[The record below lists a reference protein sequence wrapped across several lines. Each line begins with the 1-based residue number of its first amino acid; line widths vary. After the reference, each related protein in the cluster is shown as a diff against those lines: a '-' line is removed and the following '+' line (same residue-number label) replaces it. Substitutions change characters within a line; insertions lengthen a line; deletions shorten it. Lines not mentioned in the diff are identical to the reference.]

1 MREIEVKARVH
12 DTTALI
18 EKLTARGITLS
29 SPLKQH
35 DVVFAR
41 PGAIDNDP
49 SENWLRIRTQDDTKH
64 FFTLK
69 RSVTGDLDSIEHET
83 VVESEDET
91 RSIIHYLGYEL
102 YSDLT
107 KVRRKGVLDDLEICI
122 DELPNLGTFIELE
135 KLAPD
140 DAKASVIQNNL
151 WSILETLGINRSDEE
166 TSGYDI
172 LMNRYLA
179 QTTQQVS
186 ITSGE

>member
-1 MREIEVKARVH
+1 MREIEIKAHVH
-12 DTTALI
+12 DKTKLI
-18 EKLTARGITLS
+18 EKLTQKGVTLS
-29 SPLKQH
+29 PPLKQH

-49 SENWLRIRTQDDTKH
+49 NENWLRIRTQNDVKH
-64 FFTLK
+64 IFTLK

-83 VVESEDET
+83 VIENEHEL
-91 RSIIHYLGYEL
+91 RSIVHYLGYEL

-107 KVRRKGVLDDLEICI
+107 KIRQKGSLDDLEVCI
-122 DELPNLGTFIELE
+122 DELPELGMFIEVE

-140 DAKASVIQNNL
+140 EADAVHIQNEL
-151 WSILETLGINRSDEE
+151 WTVLETLGVTRADEE

-179 QTTQQVS
+179 QNK
-186 ITSGE
+186 